1 MKFTVERLPN
11 EKIVVFTFGKDYQPG
26 KDSPEM
32 VATIA
37 GKLGADE
44 TGVYVVY
51 DARDLKMSFG
61 DLVIAMANQAQKA
74 AGTMAD
80 TRMHPVT
87 VGTSE
92 MLKLGNAAFAQ
103 EQYGGIKIPMFDS
116 IEAALQYARDQLQ
129 SKG

>member
-1 MKFTVERLPN
+1 MKFTVERLPD

-26 KDSPEM
+26 KDSAEM
-32 VATIA
+32 VQAIA

-44 TGVYVVY
+44 KGVYVVY

-80 TRMHPVT
+80 ARMHPVA

-92 MLKLGNAAFAQ
+92 MLKLGAAAFQQ
-103 EQYGGIKIPMFDS
+103 EQYGKISIPMFDS
-116 IEAALQYARDQLQ
+116 IDSALKYAREQLQ
-129 SKG
+129 KG